1 MNTQLKEIIE
11 HFDKSCVL
19 VIGDLMMDQYLYGT
33 VTRISPEA
41 PVPIVNIEREA
52 CELGGAANAVNNIIN
67 LGGEVDAVGVIGKED
82 AGRKLLNLFK
92 EKNVNTDGIILS
104 EDRPTT
110 VKTRVIGN
118 GSHIVRLDKETRKN
132 IESEISDQ
140 IIEHIRERIIK
151 YDAILISDYDKG
163 LITPFFL
170 RKLIPLSKSHEIPIV
185 VNSRIENLIYYKN
198 VSVVISDCIK
208 ASQVIG
214 IKPIH
219 ETSIRNIGQWMLT
232 HLDCKGVLITRGK
245 KGMSVFDKEG
255 NVKHLSSISKD
266 ISDIIGLE
274 DAVTGVMTLAMANGS
289 NVIDAA
295 IIANAASTIVLGKT
309 GTYTPSKEELLE
321 QLQ

>member
-1 MNTQLKEIIE
+1 MDDIISK
-11 HFDKSCVL
+11 FNGTKVL
-19 VIGDLMMDQYLYGT
+19 AIGDLMLDQYLYGT

-41 PVPIVNIEREA
+41 PVPIVNIDKEV
-52 CELGGAANAVNNIIN
+52 CELGGAANAVNNIN
-67 LGGEVDAVGVIGKED
+67 SLGGIVEAVGVIGKED
-82 AGRKLLNLFK
+82 AGRTLLDLLK
-92 EKNVNTDGIILS
+92 ERNVNTDGIILS

-110 VKTRVIGN
+110 VKTRIIGN
-118 GSHIVRLDKETRKN
+118 GSHIVRMDKETRKN
-132 IESEISDQ
+132 IGTETSEQ
-140 IIEHIRERIIK
+140 IIEHIRNRIKK

-163 LITPFFL
+163 LITPDFL

-185 VNSRIENLIYYKN
+185 VNSRIENLTYYKN
-198 VSVVISDCIK
+198 VSVIISDCIK

-245 KGMSVFDKEG
+245 KGISVFDKEG

-266 ISDIIGLE
+266 ISDITGVE

-289 NVIDAA
+289 DLIDAA
-295 IIANAASTIVLGKT
+295 IMANAAATVVLGKT
-309 GTYTPSKEELLE
+309 GTHTLSKEELLE
-321 QLQ
+321 QIQ